1 MGFLLAHAIDR
12 RADAEPTADAG
23 GQELAVTTQQ
33 MPYEA
38 VRDFFCA
45 QRNHFD
51 TLDRAAEALATKVA
65 LIPIFQP
72 VDSLRLS

>member
-51 TLDRAAEALATKVA
+51 NAGSCSGSAGNESGFNPYISASR
-65 LIPIFQP
+65 
-72 VDSLRLS
+72 